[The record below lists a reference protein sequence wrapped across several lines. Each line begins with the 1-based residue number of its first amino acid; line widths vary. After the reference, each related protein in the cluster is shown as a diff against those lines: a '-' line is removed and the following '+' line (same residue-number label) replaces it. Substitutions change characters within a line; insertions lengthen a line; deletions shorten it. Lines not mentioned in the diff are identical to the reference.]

1 MLPFQGLFLHPVPT
15 EAVLVS
21 MKLDQKYFVP
31 FLAVM
36 AIVTA
41 LLITFFTVS
50 SQQGQREAFREAIMQ
65 QDSLRNETLHE
76 LGNSDSL
83 SVSSISDKYV
93 VLDFWATWSNFS
105 LEIHRE
111 LAQLVQDYPGK
122 IEIIA
127 AVVQDQPDKITS
139 YMERHNFPFHFVN
152 GTAIFN
158 KYQVPGMPT
167 EIIYNPEGV
176 IQDVYFGYSDTTQF
190 NRLRTLLE
198 NGE

>member
-1 MLPFQGLFLHPVPT
+1 
-15 EAVLVS
+15 

-31 FLAVM
+31 FLAVV
-36 AIVTA
+36 AIATA

-65 QDSLRNETLHE
+65 QDSLRNEIMPG
-76 LGNSDSL
+76 LGSSDSL
-83 SVSSISDKYV
+83 SVSSISDKFV

-105 LEIHRE
+105 LEVHRE
-111 LAQLVQDYPGK
+111 LSQLVQDYPGE

-127 AVVQDQPDKITS
+127 AVVKDQPEKITS
-139 YMERHNFPFHFVN
+139 YLERHNFPFRFVN
-152 GTAIFN
+152 GTRVFN

-167 EIIYNPEGV
+167 EIIYSPEGV

-190 NRLRTLLE
+190 NRLRALLE
-198 NGE
+198 NGD